1 MNREKICG
9 RNSSNSTREESEKK
23 LRDGEKEE
31 DRFTVLPDE
40 IILRILSFVDAKI
53 AVQTSV
59 LNKRCRNLWVSLPV
73 FNFDD
78 SSFEDVMVFEDFIDN
93 FFYGRDAST
102 NVFDVNLEC
111 HDELEDGDLVD
122 SVIDHVTDTP
132 SIFNTIE
139 ALKILAECVVTNLPQ
154 LSLCK
159 SLTSLKLC
167 YIVTENTNFNLP
179 SIKHIYLQD
188 CKFEC
193 GEENFLQHG
202 KIKSWCTKYNFIVKN
217 DKRNLIEDVFS

>member
-9 RNSSNSTREESEKK
+9 RNSSNSKREESEKK

-53 AVQTSV
+53 AVQISV

-139 ALKILAECVVTNLPQ
+139 ALKILADGIHRSRCVIPIRYERE
-154 LSLCK
+154 
-159 SLTSLKLC
+159 TSMDDMES
-167 YIVTENTNFNLP
+167 V
-179 SIKHIYLQD
+179 QD
-188 CKFEC
+188 
-193 GEENFLQHG
+193 GE
-202 KIKSWCTKYNFIVKN
+202 
-217 DKRNLIEDVFS
+217 